1 MNWGEI
7 GKITAIV
14 ILGLWAGYKE
24 FIEWRVKKT
33 IKAVSGLDLGP
44 NPERCADHE
53 KRVRVIESTLGDIKA
68 DIAVIKSKLG
78 IV

>member
-33 IKAVSGLDLGP
+33 IKAVSGVNLGP
-44 NPERCADHE
+44 NPERCGDHE
-53 KRVRVIESTLGDIKA
+53 RRLRKIEETLGDIKT
-68 DIAVIKSKLG
+68 DIAVIKSKLE
-78 IV
+78 ID